1 MIVQLTFY
9 HVRSVVESVVEK
21 LVDWAAAALELSSN
35 QPVLPHAIIAFNASE
50 NNIDAELWKVN
61 KATEKILDSLSST
74 VYHNTTFKKYAQF
87 WRERNRIVET
97 VEQLMLCYYS
107 SVQVG
112 ARSRRSLLGVPNI
125 IILLSVL
132 IHIRSSVSQPRG
144 DLS

>member
-1 MIVQLTFY
+1 MDRIVNGY
-9 HVRSVVESVVEK
+9 YVRSVVESVVEQ

-50 NNIDAELWKVN
+50 NNIEAELWKVN

-74 VYHNTTFKKYAQF
+74 VYHNATFKKYAQF
-87 WRERNRIVET
+87 WRERNRNVET

-112 ARSRRSLLGVPNI
+112 ARSRRILFAFPNA
-125 IILLSVL
+125 IILPFVL
-132 IHIRSSVSQPRG
+132 YLFVSDNPYP
-144 DLS
+144 S